1 MGRETHSFNYACSCL
16 KSKCRRSC
24 WLDIKASN
32 LSKKVL
38 LHCKNYTSVIKVT
51 NLFLSSS
58 PPPPP
63 PPSLSSLCLSY
74 WLGFDKLHKYH
85 PNGKSA
91 SWYRHGTDS
100 CLVGMCFANT
110 HTHARTHTHTV
121 EPPHPSPLRV
131 DYRMKGDGGTETW
144 TSYAG
149 IWKWEAGRAAN
160 DIPIHLQGLLI
171 KRKSLSFLFAP

>member
-1 MGRETHSFNYACSCL
+1 MLQQSLICVVLFNYDEVSMGRETHSFNYACSCL

-63 PPSLSSLCLSY
+63 PLP
-74 WLGFDKLHKYH
+74 
-85 PNGKSA
+85 
-91 SWYRHGTDS
+91 
-100 CLVGMCFANT
+100 
-110 HTHARTHTHTV
+110 
-121 EPPHPSPLRV
+121 
-131 DYRMKGDGGTETW
+131 
-144 TSYAG
+144 
-149 IWKWEAGRAAN
+149 
-160 DIPIHLQGLLI
+160 
-171 KRKSLSFLFAP
+171 